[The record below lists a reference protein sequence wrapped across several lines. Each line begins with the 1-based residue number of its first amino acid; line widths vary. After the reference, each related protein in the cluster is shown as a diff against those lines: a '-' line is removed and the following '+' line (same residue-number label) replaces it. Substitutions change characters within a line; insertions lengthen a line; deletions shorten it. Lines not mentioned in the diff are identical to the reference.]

1 MPRRCFLP
9 LCVVAAL
16 LAAPALADD
25 FTVAALNDIH
35 VTDSSKTALLDEAI
49 KVINGSNARLTL
61 VLGDLSATGSQEQL
75 ELAKQSL
82 DRLKMPYAV
91 IPGNHDCPT
100 NRPLPFAKTFRDS
113 HWVRHEGNWCF
124 IGLNSCDGPA
134 STVSIRP
141 KEIAWLK
148 AQLQSIAADKPIAL
162 FVHHPF
168 NPHAKRYRVKNADKV
183 LALFAGHKLKL
194 VAAGH
199 WHGNQEETRGGVLF
213 VTTACC
219 TMTRDNFDKSPD
231 KGFRLFSFQGE
242 AVASRFVPVKVPGW

>member
-9 LCVVAAL
+9 LCVIAAL

-25 FTVAALNDIH
+25 FTVAALNDTH

-61 VLGDLSATGSQEQL
+61 VLGDLSATGSQEQMD
-75 ELAKQSL
+75 LAKQSL

-100 NRPLPFAKTFRDS
+100 NRPLPFADR
-113 HWVRHEGNWCF
+113 
-124 IGLNSCDGPA
+124 
-134 STVSIRP
+134 
-141 KEIAWLK
+141 
-148 AQLQSIAADKPIAL
+148 
-162 FVHHPF
+162 
-168 NPHAKRYRVKNADKV
+168 V

-199 WHGNQEETRGGVLF
+199 WHGNQEETREGVLF

-231 KGFRLFSFQGE
+231 KGFRLFSFKGE
-242 AVASRFVPVKVPGW
+242 AVESRFVPVKVPGW